1 MIQVYTG
8 DGKGKT
14 TAAMGLAVR
23 AGGRGLKVAF
33 IQFLKESSN
42 AGGDAET
49 ITALGLPIEA
59 ARFGE
64 DLLEP
69 AGPDKIGR
77 IAARVAEGL
86 KAARDKLEA
95 GVDVLV
101 LDEISHAMNLGLC
114 SQADVVE
121 LMKSAPAGAEIVLT
135 GRDMPPDIMELAGL
149 ITEMRNIRHPYDEGV
164 AARYGME
171 Y

>member
-8 DGKGKT
+8 NGKGKT

-23 AGGRGLKVAF
+23 AAGRGLKVAF
-33 IQFLKESSN
+33 IQFLKES
-42 AGGDAET
+42 ARGGGDAAT
-49 ITALGLPIEA
+49 LANLSLPIET

-69 AGPDKIGR
+69 AGEDKKKR

-86 KAARDKLEA
+86 ETARAKIET

-101 LDEISHAMNLGLC
+101 LDEISHAINLGLC
-114 SQADVVE
+114 RQSDVVE
-121 LMKSAPAGAEIVLT
+121 LIESVPEKVELVLT
-135 GRDMPPDIMELAGL
+135 GRDMPGEIVDLAGL
-149 ITEMRNIRHPYDEGV
+149 VTEMRQIRHPYDAGV
-164 AARYGME
+164 PARYGIE